1 MNPTFDE
8 AFRYH
13 ENDIHELAEDVTVQ
27 KKLKNISDF
36 ASPRFL
42 MGLKKKQRMREYW
55 LSRVRKDF
63 TSLDKEKVDEEAI
76 SKEDEPIIKLAPMN
90 KNKLI

>member
-1 MNPTFDE
+1 
-8 AFRYH
+8 
-13 ENDIHELAEDVTVQ
+13 
-27 KKLKNISDF
+27 
-36 ASPRFL
+36 